1 MTTKSPVR
9 VIVKPADYE
18 LLGQLQD
25 TTGLGASELVTFLL
39 RKYGVSFL
47 AWFKSQ
53 QNCTYPGGA
62 VSQAIDPTP
71 ELPETSQDFTP
82 FSL

>member
-47 AWFKSQ
+47 TWFKSQ
-53 QNCTYPGGA
+53 QTCSYPGGA
-62 VSQAIDPTP
+62 ESVAIAPIP
-71 ELPETSQDFTP
+71 ELPEPSQDFVP
-82 FSL
+82 FEL